1 MAATQLDTLMRRI
14 KELAAGRAGGQR
26 TDRQLLDDFASRR
39 DNSAFA
45 GLVERHG
52 PMVLSVCRRVL
63 RHEQDAE
70 DAFQATFLVLAR
82 HPESIRRREALAS
95 WLYGVAYRTAM
106 KAKRDATRR
115 RKHEARLRDRTP
127 PAAPGQTWDDVQA
140 VLDEE
145 IQRLP
150 ESLRSAFVLCVL
162 DGKTVAAAAA
172 EVGVKE
178 GTLSWRLARA
188 RQRLRQR
195 LARRGIELSAVLA
208 ALSLAHGAGE
218 AAVPA
223 ALAGVTLRFG
233 LLVAG
238 GEPAAGMIPA
248 HVAAL
253 AAGVTKAM
261 FLNKT
266 KIAVLIMLTGCLLV
280 AGTGGL
286 ARQLFAARQQPAAKP
301 KPQVANPAS
310 QPASAKEGASPTD
323 GVKDVEGTIE
333 VSGRVVDPD
342 GRPVAGAKVFYAR
355 NALAFGRDPPPP
367 PPTPTTTDA
376 EGRFR
381 FRVSRSGYQFAEEE
395 VDWLKGAVF
404 GVAPGYGPG
413 WVYSDS
419 AEKLAGVTIKLI
431 KDVPIEGRVL
441 DLEGKPVAGVSVR
454 VRSYYLGDGDLK
466 AWVEALQARKE
477 GHSVHSLGGSMNPAY
492 QLGLARPVVSGA
504 DGKFRLTGV
513 GAERVVTL
521 RFEGPTIATSEAY
534 VVTRPCPTVVVPRDK
549 KRPGRG
555 SYVYHGP
562 RFDHVVAPTMPIVGS
577 VRAKDTGKPLA
588 GVTIRTQL
596 FSAYGFHDR
605 DHYIRTT
612 TDKEGRYRLV
622 GLPKAAGHY
631 LWVTPAAGQPYLPP
645 ERKTAGV
652 SSGLDPL
659 RVDFELKRGVLI
671 RGRVTDKETGQPVAA
686 RVEYFA
692 FADNPQFQEGGVLW
706 GLSFHTPTSPDGS
719 FTLVGL
725 PGRGLLAA
733 KSAYLEGFE
742 EGKRYLMDVG
752 AANIKGPIQTHLG
765 PWMVMQFNTVV
776 EINPA
781 RDAESIHQDIALHPK
796 KTVTGT
802 VVGPDGKPL
811 AGVYVNGL
819 GGVRVADLPT
829 AEFRLPL
836 LEPLFFYHPDK
847 KLGAAVLFKGDEALP
862 VTVRLQEWATL
873 TGRLLDQDGRPC
885 ADVQLAGCIL
895 GGQLNIV
902 EMESG
907 WFGFFA
913 GKTDK
918 EGRFKIEGILPGV
931 KVGLAINKG
940 GRIDARLIAEVTL
953 KAGQTKDLG
962 DLTSRETP

>member
-1 MAATQLDTLMRRI
+1 MAATQLATLMRHI
-14 KELAAGRAGGQR
+14 KELAAGPAEGHR
-26 TDRQLLDDFASRR
+26 TDAQLLNDFASRR
-39 DNSAFA
+39 DDSAFA
-45 GLVERHG
+45 ALVERHG
-52 PMVLSVCRRVL
+52 PMVLGVCRRVL

-70 DAFQATFLVLAR
+70 DAFQAAFLILAR
-82 HPESIRRREALAS
+82 HHESIRRREALAS

-106 KAKRDATRR
+106 KAKRDAARR
-115 RKHEARLRDRTP
+115 RSHEARLRDRTL

-150 ESLRSAFVLCVL
+150 ESLRSAFVICIL
-162 DGKTVAAAAA
+162 DGKTVPAAAA
-172 EVGVKE
+172 ELGVKK

-195 LARRGIELSAVLA
+195 LARRGIHLSAVLA
-208 ALSLAHGAGE
+208 ALSLAQGAG
-218 AAVPA
+218 ATAVPA
-223 ALAGVTLRFG
+223 TLAGVTIRFG
-233 LLVAG
+233 LSV
-238 GEPAAGMIPA
+238 AAGKPAGAVIPA

-253 AAGVTKAM
+253 AAGGAQAV
-261 FLNKT
+261 FLSKT
-266 KIAVLIMLTGCLLV
+266 RIAVLILLTGCLLV
-280 AGTGGL
+280 AGAGGL
-286 ARQLFAARQQPAAKP
+286 ARQLLAARQQPAAKP
-301 KPQVANPAS
+301 KSQVANQPA
-310 QPASAKEGASPTD
+310 QPASAPEGASPTD
-323 GVKDVEGTIE
+323 GAKDVKETTE

-342 GRPVAGAKVFYAR
+342 GKAVAGAKVFYAR

-367 PPTPTTTDA
+367 TPTPTTADA
-376 EGRFR
+376 QGRFR
-381 FRVSRSGYQFAEEE
+381 FRVSRTGYRFAEEKA
-395 VDWLKGAVF
+395 DWLKGGVV
-404 GVAPGYGPG
+404 GVAEGYGPG
-413 WVYSDS
+413 WAYSDS
-419 AEKLAGVTIKLI
+419 AENLAGVTIKLI

-477 GHSVHSLGGSMNPAY
+477 GHDVHSMGSMNPAY

-521 RFEGPTIATSEAY
+521 RFEGPTIAISEVY
-534 VVTRPCPTVVVPRDK
+534 VVTRPCPTVVLPRDK
-549 KRPGRG
+549 RRPDRG

-577 VRAKDTGKPLA
+577 VRARDTGKPLA

-596 FSAYGFHDR
+596 FSAYGYFDQ

-612 TDKEGRYRLV
+612 TDKDGRYRLV
-622 GLPKAAGHY
+622 GLPRAAGHY

-659 RVDFELKRGVLI
+659 RVDFKLKRGVLI

-692 FADNPQFQEGGVLW
+692 FADNPHFQARGVLW
-706 GLSFHTPTSPDGS
+706 GLSFHTPTAPDGS

-733 KSAYLEGFE
+733 KSTYLEGFE

-752 AANIKGPIQTHLG
+752 VANIKGPIQTHLG
-765 PWMVMQFNTVV
+765 PWLAMQFNTVV

-781 RDAESIHQDIALHPK
+781 RDAESIHQDLALHRK

-819 GGVRVADLPT
+819 GGIQIANLST
-829 AEFRLPL
+829 AEYRLPL
-836 LEPLFFYHPDK
+836 HEPLFFYHPDK
-847 KLGAAVLFKGDEALP
+847 KLGAAVLFKGDEAKP
-862 VTVRLQEWATL
+862 VTVRLQKGATL
-873 TGRLLDQDGRPC
+873 TGRLLDQDSRPC
-885 ADVQLAGCIL
+885 AGVQLAGSIL

-902 EMESG
+902 ETEGG
-907 WFGFFA
+907 WFGLFA
-913 GKTDK
+913 GKTDR
-918 EGRFKIEGILPGV
+918 EGRFQIDGVLPGV

-940 GRIDARLIAEVTL
+940 GRIDTRLIARVTL

-962 DLTSRETP
+962 DLTKPDKP

>member
-1 MAATQLDTLMRRI
+1 MAATQLATLMRHI
-14 KELAAGRAGGQR
+14 KELAAGPALGHR

-39 DNSAFA
+39 DKSAFE

-52 PMVLSVCRRVL
+52 SMVLGVCRRVL
-63 RHEQDAE
+63 RHAQDAE

-82 HPESIRRREALAS
+82 HPESIRQREALAN
-95 WLYGVAYRTAM
+95 WLYGVAFRTAM
-106 KAKRDATRR
+106 KAKRDTARR
-115 RKHEARLRDRTP
+115 RNHEARLRDRTP
-127 PAAPGQTWDDVQA
+127 PATPGQTWDDVQA

-150 ESLRSAFVLCVL
+150 ESFRSAFVLCVL
-162 DGKTVAAAAA
+162 DGKTVPAAAAGL
-172 EVGVKE
+172 GVKE

-188 RQRLRQR
+188 RQLLRKR
-195 LARRGIELSAVLA
+195 LARRGIELSAVSA
-208 ALSLAHGAGE
+208 ALFLAQGAGE

-223 ALAGVTLRFG
+223 ALAGVTIRFA
-233 LLVAG
+233 LLVAA
-238 GEPAAGMIPA
+238 GEPAGGVIPA

-253 AAGVTKAM
+253 AAGGTQAM
-261 FLNKT
+261 FLSKT
-266 KIAVLIMLTGCLLV
+266 KMAVLILLTGCLLV
-280 AGTGGL
+280 AGAGGL
-286 ARQLFAARQQPAAKP
+286 ARQPLAARQQPAAKP
-301 KPQVANPAS
+301 KSQVANQAA
-310 QPASAKEGASPTD
+310 QPASARVGANPTD
-323 GVKDVEGTIE
+323 GAKDGKDTIE
-333 VSGRVVDPD
+333 VSGRVIDPD
-342 GRPVAGAKVFYAR
+342 GKPVAGAKVFFAR
-355 NALAFGRDPPPP
+355 NALAFWRDPPPP
-367 PPTPTTTDA
+367 PPTPTPADA

-381 FRVSRSGYQFAEEE
+381 FRISRTGYQFAEQKP
-395 VDWLKGAVF
+395 DWLKGGVV
-404 GVAPGYGPG
+404 GVAEGYGPG
-413 WVYSDS
+413 WVYCDS
-419 AEKLAGVTIKLI
+419 VEKLAGVTIKLI

-441 DLEGKPVAGVSVR
+441 DLEGRPVAGVSVR
-454 VRSYYLGDGDLK
+454 VRSYHVGEGDLK

-477 GHSVHSLGGSMNPAY
+477 GSRIHSLGSMNPAY

-504 DGKFRLTGV
+504 DGKFRLTCV

-521 RFEGPTIATSEAY
+521 RFEGPTIAISEVY
-534 VVTRPCPTVVVPRDK
+534 VITRPCPTFVVPRDK
-549 KRPGRG
+549 KRPGQG
-555 SYVYHGP
+555 NYVYHGP
-562 RFDHVVAPTMPIVGS
+562 RFDHVVAPTMPIVGT

-596 FSAYGFHDR
+596 YSAYGFHDQ

-612 TDKEGRYRLV
+612 TDKAGRYRLV
-622 GLPKAAGHY
+622 GLPRAAGHY

-645 ERKTAGV
+645 ERKSAGV

-671 RGRVTDKETGQPVAA
+671 RGRVTDQETGLSVAA

-692 FADNPQFQEGGVLW
+692 FADNPHYQAGGVLW
-706 GLSFHTPTSPDGS
+706 GLSFHTPTAPDGS

-733 KSAYLEGFE
+733 KSTYLEGFE
-742 EGKRYLMDVG
+742 EQKPYLKDVG

-781 RDAESIHQDIALHPK
+781 QDAESIHQDIALHPP

-819 GGVRVADLPT
+819 GGNRVANLPT
-829 AEFRLPL
+829 AAFRLPL
-836 LEPLFFYHPDK
+836 REPLFFYHPDK
-847 KLGAAVLFKGDEALP
+847 KLGAAVLLKGGEALP

-885 ADVQLAGCIL
+885 ANVQLAGSIL

-902 EMESG
+902 ETEGG

-931 KVGLAINKG
+931 KVGLAINKD
-940 GRIDARLIAEVTL
+940 GRIDARLLAKVTL
-953 KAGQTKDLG
+953 KAGQTKDIG
-962 DLTSRETP
+962 HLTNQAKP

>member
-1 MAATQLDTLMRRI
+1 MAVTQLDTLMRHI
-14 KELAAGRAGGQR
+14 KELAAGRPGGHR
-26 TDRQLLDDFASRR
+26 TDRQLLEDFASRR
-39 DNSAFA
+39 DDSAFA

-52 PMVLSVCRRVL
+52 PRVLGVCRRVL

-82 HPESIRRREALAS
+82 HPESIRRREVLAS

-106 KAKRDATRR
+106 KAKRGAARR
-115 RKHEARLRDRTP
+115 RNHEARLRDRMP

-172 EVGVKE
+172 ELGVKE

-208 ALSLAHGAGE
+208 ALSLAHGASE

-223 ALAGVTLRFG
+223 ALTVVTTRFG
-233 LLVAG
+233 LSVAA

-261 FLNKT
+261 LLSKT
-266 KIAVLIMLTGCLLV
+266 KMAVLILLTGCLLA
-280 AGTGGL
+280 AGAGGL
-286 ARQLFAARQQPAAKP
+286 LCQLFAASQQPAAESE
-301 KPQVANPAS
+301 PQVANQAS
-310 QPASAKEGASPTD
+310 QPAPAKES
-323 GVKDVEGTIE
+323 VKDVKGTAG

-342 GRPVAGAKVFYAR
+342 GKPVAGAKVFFAR
-355 NALAFGRDPPPP
+355 NVLAFWRDAPPPP
-367 PPTPTTTDA
+367 PPTTTDA

-381 FRVSRSGYQFAEEE
+381 FGVPRSGYQFAEEKA
-395 VDWLKGAVF
+395 DWLKGEVV
-404 GVAPGYGPG
+404 GVAEGYGPG
-413 WVYSDS
+413 WVYSDG
-419 AEKLAGVTIKLI
+419 AEKLTDVTIKLS

-454 VRSYYLGDGDLK
+454 VRSYHLGEGDLK
-466 AWVEALQARKE
+466 AWVEVLQARKE
-477 GHSVHSLGGSMNPAY
+477 GLSVQSLGSMNPAY

-521 RFEGPTIATSEAY
+521 RFEGPTIATSEVY

-549 KRPGRG
+549 KRPNRG

-588 GVTIRTQL
+588 GATIRTQL
-596 FSAYGFHDR
+596 FSAYGFHDQ

-612 TDKEGRYRLV
+612 TDKDGRYRLV
-622 GLPKAAGHY
+622 GLPRAAGHY

-659 RVDFELKRGVLI
+659 TVDFELKRGVLI
-671 RGRVTDKETGQPVAA
+671 RGRVTDKETGQPMAA

-692 FADNPQFQEGGVLW
+692 FEDNPQFQKGGVLW
-706 GLSFHTPTSPDGS
+706 GLSFHTPTAPDGS
-719 FTLVGL
+719 FTLVAL

-733 KSAYLEGFE
+733 KASYMDGYQE
-742 EGKRYLMDVG
+742 KKPYLMDVG
-752 AANIKGPIQTHLG
+752 AANIKGPIRTHLG
-765 PWMVMQFNTVV
+765 PWTAMQFNTVV

-781 RDAESIHQDIALHPK
+781 RDAESIHQDIAIHPK

-811 AGVYVNGL
+811 AGIYVNGL
-819 GGVRVADLPT
+819 LGVRIENLAT
-829 AEFRLPL
+829 AEFRLPR
-836 LEPLFFYHPDK
+836 LEPLFFYQRDRN
-847 KLGAAVLFKGDEALP
+847 LGAAVLFKGDEAMP
-862 VTVRLQEWATL
+862 VTVRLQQCATL
-873 TGRLLDQDGRPC
+873 TGRLLDKDGRPC
-885 ADVQLAGCIL
+885 ADVQLAGSIL

-902 EMESG
+902 ETGGG
-907 WFGFFA
+907 WFGFFS

-940 GRIDARLIAEVTL
+940 GRIDARLIAEATL

>member
-1 MAATQLDTLMRRI
+1 MATTQLGTLMRHI
-14 KELAAGRAGGQR
+14 KELAAGRAGR
-26 TDRQLLDDFASRR
+26 HTTDRQLLDDFVSRR
-39 DNSAFA
+39 DDGAFA
-45 GLVERHG
+45 GLVECHG
-52 PMVLSVCRRVL
+52 PMVLGVCRRVL

-82 HPESIRRREALAS
+82 HAESIRRREALAS
-95 WLYGVAYRTAM
+95 WLYGVAYRTAL

-115 RKHEARLRDRTP
+115 RIHEARLRDRTP

-150 ESLRSAFVLCVL
+150 ESLRTAFVLCVL
-162 DGKTVAAAAA
+162 DGKTVPAAAAGL
-172 EVGVKE
+172 GVKE

-195 LARRGIELSAVLA
+195 LGRRGIELSAVLA
-208 ALSLAHGAGE
+208 ALYLVQGAGS

-223 ALAGVTLRFG
+223 ALAGITIRFG
-233 LLVAG
+233 LSVAA
-238 GEPAAGMIPA
+238 GEPAAGVIPA
-248 HVAAL
+248 HLTTL
-253 AAGVTKAM
+253 AAGGTQAV
-261 FLNKT
+261 FLSKT
-266 KIAVLIMLTGCLLV
+266 KIAVLILLMGCLLV
-280 AGTGGL
+280 AGAGGL
-286 ARQLFAARQQPAAKP
+286 ARQRLAAWQQPAAQP
-301 KPQVANPAS
+301 KSQAANQAA
-310 QPASAKEGASPTD
+310 QPAPAREGA
-323 GVKDVEGTIE
+323 KDEKETIE

-342 GRPVAGAKVFYAR
+342 GKPVAGAKVFYTRAV
-355 NALAFGRDPPPP
+355 LAFWRDPPPP
-367 PPTPTTTDA
+367 APPTPTTTDA

-381 FRVSRSGYQFAEEE
+381 FRVSRTGYLFAEEKA
-395 VDWLKGAVF
+395 DWLKGGVV
-404 GVAPGYGPG
+404 GVAEGYGPG
-413 WVYSDS
+413 WVYNDG
-419 AEKLAGVTIKLI
+419 AEKRAGVTIQLI

-441 DLEGKPVAGVSVR
+441 DLEGRPVAGVSVR
-454 VRSYYLGDGDLK
+454 VRSYHLGEGDLK

-477 GHSVHSLGGSMNPAY
+477 GHDVHSLGSMNPAY
-492 QLGLARPVVSGA
+492 QLGLVRPVVTGA

-521 RFEGPTIATSEAY
+521 RFEGPTIAISEVY

-612 TDKEGRYRLV
+612 TDKDGRYRIV
-622 GLPKAAGHY
+622 GLPRAAGHY

-671 RGRVTDKETGQPVAA
+671 RGRVTDKETGQPMAA

-706 GLSFHTPTSPDGS
+706 GLSFHTPTAPDGS

-733 KSAYLEGFE
+733 KSSYMEGYQE
-742 EGKRYLMDVG
+742 KKPYLMDVG
-752 AANIKGPIQTHLG
+752 AANIKGPIRTHLG
-765 PWMVMQFNTVV
+765 PWISMQFNTVV
-776 EINPA
+776 EVNPA
-781 RDAESIHQDIALHPK
+781 RDAESIHQDLALHLRK
-796 KTVTGT
+796 IVTGT

-819 GGVRVADLPT
+819 AGIRVANLPT
-829 AEFRLPL
+829 AEFSLPL

-847 KLGAAVLFKGDEALP
+847 KLGAAVLFKGDEATP
-862 VTVRLQEWATL
+862 VTVRLQQCATL
-873 TGRLLDQDGRPC
+873 TGRLLDKDGRPC
-885 ADVQLAGCIL
+885 ADVQLEGSIL
-895 GGQLNIV
+895 GGQLNLV
-902 EMESG
+902 VTEGG
-907 WFGFFA
+907 WFGFFS

-918 EGRFKIEGILPGV
+918 EGRFQIEGILPGV

-940 GRIDARLIAEVTL
+940 GRIDARLLAEATL
-953 KAGQTKDLG
+953 RAGQTKDLG
-962 DLTSRETP
+962 DLTSPETP